1 MILEKVTLMFKV
13 LKYSVSA
20 YCKNITLISFFSIP
34 MRFALLI
41 PLFIQTPV
49 YLALGGV
56 FLRTGSIPDITS
68 WDIGIMVFS
77 FLVSLFLISFA
88 MVNINLVIKSMR
100 TSVLIT
106 HEVISGIG
114 KYTINVFWL
123 FLTLQMIIFILQ
135 FLLFGTQHASILYPI
150 LTMLAALPFFYT
162 PSALVIDDYRPWRAI
177 QKSVSYSLSKLPLFV
192 MWLVVGFLMLALNEL
207 VFYALIPQPY
217 STYVVLFINSV
228 IIMPFLIVLSTQVY
242 LSKYTILP

>member
-1 MILEKVTLMFKV
+1 MFKV

-20 YCKNITLISFFSIP
+20 YFKNITLISFFSIP
-34 MRFALLI
+34 LLFALLI

-56 FLRTGSIPDITS
+56 FLRTGSIPDVTN
-68 WDIGIMVFS
+68 WDIGIMAFS
-77 FLVSLFLISFA
+77 FLISLFLISFA
-88 MVNINLVIKSMR
+88 IVNINLVLKSMR
-100 TSVLIT
+100 TSVLIKR
-106 HEVISGIG
+106 EVIAGIG

-123 FLTLQMIIFILQ
+123 FLTLQIILFILQ
-135 FLLFGTQHASILYPI
+135 LLLFGMQYSSLLYPI
-150 LTMLAALPFFYT
+150 LTLLAALPFFYT

-177 QKSVSYSLSKLPLFV
+177 QKSVSYSISKLPLFLL
-192 MWLVVGFLMLALNEL
+192 WLVLGFAMLALNEL
-207 VFYALIPQPY
+207 VFYSILPQPY
-217 STYVVLFINSV
+217 STYVAMFINAV